1 MRAGGTGKIQSN
13 MACMVRENTD
23 RLTYPNCE
31 GKKILTRQSGTN
43 STHAVVALR
52 SCDWGQ
58 GKSVD
63 GRGDDARLQLLMI
76 VVVLV
81 RGGKKGGLSYGP
93 AGCEGAE
100 ATDPAGIRSATLGGV
115 GE

>member
-1 MRAGGTGKIQSN
+1 M
-13 MACMVRENTD
+13 
-23 RLTYPNCE
+23 
-31 GKKILTRQSGTN
+31 
-43 STHAVVALR
+43 
-52 SCDWGQ
+52 
-58 GKSVD
+58 D

-81 RGGKKGGLSYGP
+81 RGGKKGGQSYGP

-100 ATDPAGIRSATLGGV
+100 ATDPDGIRSAILGGV

>member
-1 MRAGGTGKIQSN
+1 

-81 RGGKKGGLSYGP
+81 RGGKKGGLVMVLLAVRELKQLILLVSGRP
-93 AGCEGAE
+93 HWVV
-100 ATDPAGIRSATLGGV
+100 LGSKGSCW
-115 GE
+115 E